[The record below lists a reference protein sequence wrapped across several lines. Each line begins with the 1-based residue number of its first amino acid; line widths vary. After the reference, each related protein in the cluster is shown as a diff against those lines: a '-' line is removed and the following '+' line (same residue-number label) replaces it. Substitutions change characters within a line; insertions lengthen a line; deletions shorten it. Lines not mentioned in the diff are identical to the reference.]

1 MQKTYLKICMT
12 LMMVLIASVSF
23 GQSKTGT
30 VKGTVK
36 TSDGV
41 VVESVEVSIKGVSN
55 ATADRNG
62 QYTLKNVPAG
72 SYTVIARL
80 VGLRPVSEEVTVTT
94 GEVSTVNIVLEASNQ
109 QLKEVVVSGGKKNK
123 FDVKESEFVSKMPLK
138 NLENPQVYSVIS
150 KELMADQVITNYDDA
165 LKNAPGVNKLWS
177 ATGRGS
183 DGAGYFSLRGF
194 AVQPTL
200 VNGLP
205 GLTNGSLDVSN
216 VERIEVIKGP
226 SGTLFGSSLISYGG
240 LINTVTKQPFAAAAT
255 EVSYT
260 AGSYG
265 LNRLTADVN
274 TPLDAEG
281 KVLLRVN
288 AAYTDQNSWQDAG
301 FSKTRFFAPSLAYKL
316 NDRVSFLLNAQFLA
330 AESTNPTML
339 FFNRALPLKSTTLE
353 QLGYDPNKSYTSD
366 DLTVKTP
373 VTTVQAQM
381 NIKLSEQWNSQTIV
395 SRGSAKA
402 DGYYSYLYEG
412 QDLVSPGVYASNGV
426 FTRYINDQNSTTQTT
441 DIQQNFTGDFSIG
454 GIRNRVVAGL
464 DYFNRTVLNSSSAYA
479 AVGAVILGPNG
490 TNTGNLSRQGVDA
503 AITASGALGVAA
515 PTRNVQDTYSAYVS
529 DVINF
534 TSELSGMAS
543 IRVDRFQNTG
553 LSTAA
558 ADKYGQTAFSPKF
571 GLVYQVLK
579 DKLSVFG
586 NYMNGFTNVAP
597 VNSVA
602 GGITTVTTFDPEHA
616 NQVEGGIKADL
627 FDGKLSGSLSYYDIK
642 VSNIVLSTGLNTYSQ
657 GGEQYSKGFEAQ
669 ITANPFAGFNILAG
683 YTKNKSKLTNAGSG
697 TQDRRP
703 VGAGPEDLFNAW
715 LSYKIMTGT
724 VKGLGFGFG
733 GNYQGKN
740 MIVNDATV
748 GVFTLPAN
756 TILNASVSY
765 TTGPF
770 TFALKVDNLTDKDY
784 YQGWTTL
791 EPMRPRVVSGS
802 VNYRF

>member
-1 MQKTYLKICMT
+1 MLKTYLQICVT
-12 LMMVLIASVSF
+12 LMMVLIVSVSF
-23 GQSKTGT
+23 GQSKTGSVT
-30 VKGTVK
+30 GTVR

-41 VVESVEVSIKGVSN
+41 VVESVEISIKGVSN

-72 SYTVIARL
+72 TYTVIARL
-80 VGLRPVSEEVTVTT
+80 VGLKPITDQVSVTA
-94 GEVSTVNIVLEASNQ
+94 GQSSTLNFTLQASNQ
-109 QLKEVVVSGGKKNK
+109 QLKEVEVSGGKKNK

-150 KELMADQVITNYDDA
+150 KELLADQVITNYDDA
-165 LKNAPGVNKLWS
+165 LKNASGINKLWS
-177 ATGRGS
+177 STGRGS

-205 GLTNGSLDVSN
+205 GLTNGSLDVAN

-265 LNRLTADVN
+265 LNRITADVN
-274 TPLDAEG
+274 TPLDATG

-316 NDRVSFLLNAQFLA
+316 NDKVSFLLNAQFLS
-330 AESTNPTML
+330 AEGTNPTML
-339 FFNRALPLKSTTLE
+339 FFNRSAALKSTNLA
-353 QLGYDPNKSYTSD
+353 QLGYNPNKSYTSD
-366 DLTVKTP
+366 DITVKTP

-381 NIKLSEQWNSQTIV
+381 NWKISDQWNSQSIV

-402 DGYYSYLYEG
+402 DGFYSYLFESATAG
-412 QDLVSPGVYASNGV
+412 ANPVGTGTFNRLIS
-426 FTRYINDQNSTTQTT
+426 DQNSTTQTT
-441 DIQQNFTGDFSIG
+441 DIQQNFTGDFAIG
-454 GIRNRVVAGL
+454 SLRNRVVAGL
-464 DYFNRTVLNSSSAYA
+464 DYFNRTVLNSSSGYGSL
-479 AVGAVILGPNG
+479 GAVTLGPAG
-490 TNTGNLSRQGVDA
+490 TNTGTLTRQGVDA
-503 AITASGALGVAA
+503 AINLLSGAAA
-515 PTRNVQDTYSAYVS
+515 PTRTAQDQYSAYIS

-534 TSELSGMAS
+534 TPELSGMAS
-543 IRVDRFQNTG
+543 IRVDRFQNSG
-553 LSTAA
+553 LSTAPA
-558 ADKYGQTAFSPKF
+558 NKYGQTAFSPKF

-586 NYMNGFTNVAP
+586 NYMNGFKNIAP
-597 VNSVA
+597 RTSITA
-602 GGITTVTTFDPEHA
+602 GVSTIATFDPEQA

-642 VSNIVLSTGLNTYSQ
+642 VSNVVLTTGVNTYSQ

-669 ITANPFAGFNILAG
+669 ITANPFPGFNILAG
-683 YTKNKSKLTNAGSG
+683 YAKNKSKLTNAGSG
-697 TQDRRP
+697 TQNRRP

-715 LSYKIMTGT
+715 LSYKVMTGT

-740 MIVNDATV
+740 MIVNDAIV
-748 GVFTLPAN
+748 GVFTLPSN

-765 TTGPF
+765 ATGPF

-791 EPMRPRVVSGS
+791 EPMKPRMVAGS

>member
-1 MQKTYLKICMT
+1 MLKTYLQICVT
-12 LMMVLIASVSF
+12 LMMVLIVSVSF
-23 GQSKTGT
+23 GQSKTGSVT
-30 VKGTVK
+30 GTVR

-41 VVESVEVSIKGVSN
+41 VVESVEISIKGVSN

-72 SYTVIARL
+72 TYTVIARL
-80 VGLRPVSEEVTVTT
+80 VGLKPITDQVSVTAGQSATLNFT
-94 GEVSTVNIVLEASNQ
+94 LQASNQ
-109 QLKEVVVSGGKKNK
+109 QLKEVEVSGGKKNK

-150 KELMADQVITNYDDA
+150 KELLADQVITNYDDA
-165 LKNAPGVNKLWS
+165 LKNASGVNKLWS
-177 ATGRGS
+177 STGRGS

-205 GLTNGSLDVSN
+205 GLTNGSLDVAN

-240 LINTVTKQPFAAAAT
+240 LINTVTKQPFSAAAT

-265 LNRLTADVN
+265 LNRITADVN
-274 TPLDAEG
+274 TPLDATG

-316 NDRVSFLLNAQFLA
+316 NDKVSFLLNAQFLS
-330 AESTNPTML
+330 AEGTNPTML
-339 FFNRALPLKSTTLE
+339 FFNRSAALKSTSLA
-353 QLGYDPNKSYTSD
+353 QLGYNPNKSYTSD
-366 DLTVKTP
+366 DITIKTP

-381 NIKLSEQWNSQTIV
+381 NWKISDQWNSQSIV

-402 DGYYSYLYEG
+402 DGFYSYLFESATAG
-412 QDLVSPGVYASNGV
+412 ANPVGTGTFNRLIS
-426 FTRYINDQNSTTQTT
+426 DQNSTTQTT
-441 DIQQNFTGDFSIG
+441 DIQQNFTGDFAIG
-454 GIRNRVVAGL
+454 SLRNRVVAGL
-464 DYFNRTVLNSSSAYA
+464 DYFNRTVLNSSSGYGSL
-479 AVGAVILGPNG
+479 GAVTLGPAG
-490 TNTGNLSRQGVDA
+490 TNTGTLTRQGVDA
-503 AITASGALGVAA
+503 AINLLSGAAA
-515 PTRNVQDTYSAYVS
+515 PTRTAQDQYSIYIS

-534 TSELSGMAS
+534 TPELSGMAS
-543 IRVDRFQNTG
+543 IRVDRFQNSG
-553 LSTAA
+553 LSTAPA
-558 ADKYGQTAFSPKF
+558 NKYGQTAFSPKF

-579 DKLSVFG
+579 DRLSVFG
-586 NYMNGFTNVAP
+586 NYMNGFKNIAP
-597 VNSVA
+597 RTV
-602 GGITTVTTFDPEHA
+602 ITPTASTVLTFDPEQA

-642 VSNIVLSTGLNTYSQ
+642 VSNVVLTTGVNTYSQ

-669 ITANPFAGFNILAG
+669 ITASPFPGFNILAG

-697 TQDRRP
+697 TQNRRP

-715 LSYKIMTGT
+715 LSYKVMTGT

-740 MIVNDATV
+740 MIVNDAIV
-748 GVFTLPAN
+748 GVFTLPSN

-765 TTGPF
+765 ATGPF

-791 EPMRPRVVSGS
+791 EPMKPRMVAGS